1 MDAATTS
8 VAAFFS
14 AFPGRQIF
22 FYFFQL
28 RMFSS
33 ETPVAGAVVQQQ
45 AISGAR
51 LINIIVKVP
60 VFHLPFLA

>member
-1 MDAATTS
+1 MQQPLRLLHFFLPS
-8 VAAFFS
+8 REGRFFS
-14 AFPGRQIF
+14 I
-22 FYFFQL
+22 FFQL